1 MNWTASHLANRK
13 ELQRIVQMEGFC
25 RQRADYHIFLWGM
38 ESAYVADYL
47 IGADQKIPN
56 GLVKATFLREVVTVV
71 RLGIK
76 PWAGGMDLA
85 QEIPFVAYCL
95 FFFLSEV
102 YEYYCCCYCCQVAS
116 VVSDSVRPHGLQPTR
131 LSVHGILQARTLEW
145 VAISFSNA

>member
-1 MNWTASHLANRK
+1 MNWTVSHLANRR

-25 RQRADYHIFLWGM
+25 RQRADDHIFLWGM

-47 IGADQKIPN
+47 IGADQQIPN
-56 GLVKATFLREVVTVV
+56 CLVKATFLREVVTVI

-95 FFFLSEV
+95 LFFCFL
-102 YEYYCCCYCCQVAS
+102 
-116 VVSDSVRPHGLQPTR
+116 
-131 LSVHGILQARTLEW
+131 
-145 VAISFSNA
+145 F